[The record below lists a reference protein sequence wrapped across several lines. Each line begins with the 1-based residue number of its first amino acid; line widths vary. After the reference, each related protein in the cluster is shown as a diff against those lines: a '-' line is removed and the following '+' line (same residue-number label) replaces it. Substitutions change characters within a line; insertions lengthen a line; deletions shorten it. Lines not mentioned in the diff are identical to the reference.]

1 MIDPSMRHLPALA
14 GAVTVLAGGM
24 AARIRLV
31 ATRVPAARSSSATA
45 AWPGPARQ
53 HTMSMVVRWLTLR
66 WRSHR
71 LPSPTDD
78 ELAAWCD
85 ELSRRLRTGS
95 SLTIAICSAPRTPAV
110 DTAIAPVVLGL
121 QRGDTLAGA
130 LGHAGRGSP
139 PLAIVL
145 SVLQACALLGGH
157 SAAAIDRVAATL
169 RRRSVDAA
177 ERRVHSAQAR
187 MSALVLTVLPGG
199 VLAVTALTSGTA
211 RATITTSFGLLSVG
225 TGCLLNAVGWWWMR
239 RIIEGAP

>member
-85 ELSRRLRTGS
+85 ELSRQLRTGS
-95 SLTIAICSAPRTPAV
+95 SLTIAVCSAPRAAAIDAT
-110 DTAIAPVVLGL
+110 IAPAVLGL
-121 QRGDTLAGA
+121 QRGDTLARA
-130 LGHAGRGSP
+130 LGHVGHESP

-145 SVLQACALLGGH
+145 GVLQACALLGGA
-157 SAAAIDRVAATL
+157 SAPAIDRAAAAL
-169 RRRSVDAA
+169 RRRSIDAA

-187 MSALVLTVLPGG
+187 MSALVLTLLPGG
-199 VLAVTALTSGTA
+199 VLAITALTSSTA
-211 RATITTSFGLLSVG
+211 RATIATSFGLLSVV
-225 TGCLLNAVGWWWMR
+225 TGCLLNTLGWWWMR
-239 RIIEGAP
+239 RIIGGAP